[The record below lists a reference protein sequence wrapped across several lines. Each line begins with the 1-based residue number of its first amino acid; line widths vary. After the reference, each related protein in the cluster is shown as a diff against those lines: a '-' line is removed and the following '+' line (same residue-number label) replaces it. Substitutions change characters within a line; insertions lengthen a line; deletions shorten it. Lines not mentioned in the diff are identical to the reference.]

1 MYLQVPSLVPPVLT
15 CLIGSKLGSTT
26 SNPLEHFSLRDL
38 SASLIGRI
46 AKKYAHSSHTLR
58 PRLART
64 FLKCFLDPG
73 KPLGT
78 HYGAIVGLRSIG
90 GGPEVIRE
98 LIVPNLNAYDVL
110 LKEAI
115 AEEGVRR
122 IEAGKVMETILA
134 VLSAFADETVITSSS
149 GQGQEDTMEVEMA
162 DEMKTRLVS
171 KVGEVIGGKIIA
183 DDDVKLA
190 KVLLSE
196 KSF

>member
-1 MYLQVPSLVPPVLT
+1 M
-15 CLIGSKLGSTT
+15 
-26 SNPLEHFSLRDL
+26 
-38 SASLIGRI
+38 
-46 AKKYAHSSHTLR
+46 
-58 PRLART
+58 
-64 FLKCFLDPG
+64 
-73 KPLGT
+73 
-78 HYGAIVGLRSIG
+78 
-90 GGPEVIRE
+90 
-98 LIVPNLNAYDVL
+98 PNLNAYDVL

-134 VLSAFADETVITSSS
+134 VLSAFADEAVITSSS
-149 GQGQEDTMEVEMA
+149 GQGQEDSMEVEMT